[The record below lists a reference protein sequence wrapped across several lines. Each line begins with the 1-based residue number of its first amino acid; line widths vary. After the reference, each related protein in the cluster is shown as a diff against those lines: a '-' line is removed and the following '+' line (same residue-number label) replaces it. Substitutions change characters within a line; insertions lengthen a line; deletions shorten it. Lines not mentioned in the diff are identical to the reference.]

1 MRPLLPFLLATTLG
15 ATPPQ
20 VHILSADLVIGPGRE
35 PRPGAAPFHPQL
47 TVAVAVDGLRKG
59 DVPAFGLWKGPE
71 VRNGHARRGV
81 RIRIE
86 AVAPDG
92 PGRYRLLAAP
102 ESGAGGTLILRLWLR
117 GHWGARAEAPIQ
129 RHALP
134 AARPRGGQEE

>member
-1 MRPLLPFLLATTLG
+1 MRSLLPLLIATTLG

-20 VHILSADLVIGPGRE
+20 LHILSADLVIGPGRA
-35 PRPGAAPFHPQL
+35 PRAGDAPFRPQL

-71 VRNGHARRGV
+71 TGTGRTRRQV

-86 AVAPDG
+86 SVAPDG
-92 PGRYRLLAAP
+92 PARYRLLAAP